1 MNYEGIGG
9 VTDCNPSTITL
20 FLPTS
25 LAKNY
30 YPEGLPCL
38 GFSKVLAFL
47 STLKIH
53 FCQYSFFHVLSKYKI
68 YKAGRSILLFL
79 DIIHHAYNINDVIL

>member
-1 MNYEGIGG
+1 MNHEGIEG

-20 FLPTS
+20 FLTKS

-53 FCQYSFFHVLSKYKI
+53 FYQYSFFHAFSKYKI
-68 YKAGRSILLFL
+68 YKAGRSILFFL
-79 DIIHHAYNINDVIL
+79 YIIHHAYNINDAIL